1 MSKEESRDS
10 KRPIR
15 RRRFLT
21 AAGASG
27 ALALAGCASDP
38 TGGNS
43 GGDGGGGT
51 TTGGGGSGT
60 SSGGGGGGSK
70 PLKIGLYGPFSG
82 PAADIGQQK
91 RMAYELAK
99 QMVNDQGGVHGQPIQ
114 VAYGDSE
121 SKPASGRSAVSRLI
135 QSENIDVLGGGFH
148 SDVGLATI
156 EVTQSNS
163 VPQILDECVS
173 SAIIE
178 KIKKNDMKQAFKT
191 APPSE
196 AYAVGWKQ
204 LIQTFQKQER
214 GYFPYKNKRIAL
226 IGEDTSYGLSI
237 MDLITPKLDE
247 LGWNVVSQDEVPLDE
262 TNFTPLLSRIK
273 SNNPDVVW
281 AVQTS
286 SSSAAN
292 LVKQFRQLNFGDTH
306 FFHNYG
312 LTIGAAR
319 KNAGQA
325 ANGAITLLNAGKIPK
340 LLKERGVMKR
350 WNQQYDAG
358 MTGSAALALQ
368 NVLVIS
374 EMANSADS
382 LRAFRNMSMDEW
394 EQLVLDHEPIKGG
407 TGHIKFQKNHQAAWG
422 SVDTQPAIG
431 YQIRNQNL
439 KMIWPDEMASAKF
452 DNSFYK

>member
-1 MSKEESRDS
+1 MSKEESRNR

-15 RRRFLT
+15 RRQFLT

-38 TGGNS
+38 TGGGS
-43 GGDGGGGT
+43 GGNGGGET
-51 TTGGGGSGT
+51 TTNGGTGGGGSGG
-60 SSGGGGGGSK
+60 SG

-99 QMVNDQGGVHGQPIQ
+99 QMVNEQGGVHGKPIQ
-114 VAYGDSE
+114 VVYGDSE

-156 EVTQSNS
+156 EVTQSNN

-173 SAIIE
+173 SAIIQ
-178 KIKKNDMKQAFKT
+178 KIKRNDMKQAFKT

-204 LIQTFQKQER
+204 LIQTFQEQER
-214 GYFPYKNKRIAL
+214 GYFPYQNKRIAL

-237 MDLITPKLDE
+237 MDLITPKLND
-247 LGWNVVSQDEVPLDE
+247 LGWNVISKDEVPLDE

-273 SNNPDVVW
+273 SNNPDIVW

-292 LVKQFRQLNFGDTH
+292 LVKQFRQLSFGNTH

-319 KNAGQA
+319 KNAGKA
-325 ANGAITLLNAGKIPK
+325 ANGAITLLNAGKVTK

-350 WNQQYDAG
+350 WNEQYDAS
-358 MTGSAALALQ
+358 MTGSAALAFQ
-368 NVLVIS
+368 NVLIIS
-374 EMANSADS
+374 EMAKSADS
-382 LRAFRNMSMDEW
+382 LQAFRNMSMGEW
-394 EQLVLDHEPIKGG
+394 EQLVLNHEPIKGG
-407 TGHIKFQKNHQAAWG
+407 TGHIKYQKNHQAAWG

-439 KMIWPDEMASAKF
+439 RMIWPDELASAEF

>member
-1 MSKEESRDS
+1 MSKENSIDR
-10 KRPIR
+10 KRPIH

-21 AAGASG
+21 AAGAAG
-27 ALALAGCASDP
+27 AIALAGCASDP
-38 TGGNS
+38 TGGNGGDKTTTS
-43 GGDGGGGT
+43 GGT
-51 TTGGGGSGT
+51 A
-60 SSGGGGGGSK
+60 GGGGGNSQ

-91 RMAYELAK
+91 RMAYKLAK
-99 QMVNDQGGVHGQPIQ
+99 NMINQQGGVHGKPIQ

-148 SDVGLATI
+148 SDVGLATV
-156 EVTQSNS
+156 EVTQTNN
-163 VPQILDECVS
+163 VPQIIDECVS

-178 KIKKNDMKQAFKT
+178 KIKRNDMKQAFKT

-204 LIQTFQKQER
+204 LIQNFQQKEL
-214 GYFPYKNKRIAL
+214 GYFPYENKRIAL

-237 MDLITPKLDE
+237 MDLITPKLKD
-247 LGWNVVSQDEVPLDE
+247 LGWNIVSQDEVPLDE

-273 SNNPDVVW
+273 SDNPDIVW

-286 SSSAAN
+286 TSGSAN
-292 LVKQFRQLNFGDTH
+292 LVKQFRQLNFENTH

-325 ANGAITLLNAGKIPK
+325 ANGAITLINAGPVKK
-340 LLKERGVMKR
+340 LLKERGVMKA
-350 WNQQYDAG
+350 WNNQYNAT
-358 MTGSAALALQ
+358 MTGSAALAFQ

-374 EMANSADS
+374 EMVKSADS
-382 LRAFRNMSMDEW
+382 LAAFRNMSMSEW
-394 EQLVLDHEPIKGG
+394 EQLVLNHEPIKGG
-407 TGHIKFQKNHQAAWG
+407 TGHIKYQKNHQAAWG

-439 KMIWPDEMASAKF
+439 KMVWPDELASAKF
-452 DNSFYK
+452 DNSFYQ